1 MAKGT
6 GIISQFNA
14 DRRFGFIKPD
24 GGGQEVYF
32 RSDVFKG
39 GSPAEGSRVEFNAT
53 QGGRGLKA
61 TAVHVLKETLP
72 PECVFETFYKPAAV
86 DGQRHLKDELFFEA
100 PAKAAAYLEKAGLTS
115 SSLRMLFQG
124 FRAFAA
130 RLEQGGLTFDRSRE
144 LFGDFYVQK
153 VVRQNRRGMLPDPV
167 VALFDAHRDL
177 ILKDGAEM
185 KGFYRYLTYILCY
198 FGDKT
203 K

>member
-6 GIISQFNA
+6 GKIAKFFQ
-14 DRRFGFIKPD
+14 DKGFGFIKPD
-24 GGGQEVYF
+24 DGGKDLFF
-32 RSDVFKG
+32 RAEDYKS
-39 GSPAEGSRVEFNAT
+39 GSPAEGARVEFVPTRGQKGPQAT
-53 QGGRGLKA
+53 EISI
-61 TAVHVLKETLP
+61 LKETLP
-72 PECVFETFYKPAAV
+72 PVCVFSTFYKPAGT
-86 DGQRHLKDELFFEA
+86 DGQRHLKDELFFDA
-100 PAKAAAYLEKAGLTS
+100 PAKAAEYLGKAGLTS

-153 VVRQNRRGMLPDPV
+153 VVRQNQRGMLPDPV